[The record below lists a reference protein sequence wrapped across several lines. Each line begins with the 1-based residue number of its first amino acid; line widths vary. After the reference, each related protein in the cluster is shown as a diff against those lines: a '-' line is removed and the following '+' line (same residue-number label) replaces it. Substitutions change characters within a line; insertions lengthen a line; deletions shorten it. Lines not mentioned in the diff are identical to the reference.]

1 MLVLASF
8 HDVVPFM
15 VLLVVLLV
23 LSVSRCL
30 LVVVN
35 VFVVTVISGD
45 GLVVFVVVIAAGV
58 RITFCLYRCCCYCSR
73 DWPLLLFQFF
83 SLSLFSR
90 GSRSSFKCGILV
102 RYAQALI
109 VGVRC
114 LQKKRSLVISLSFT
128 MPPDPPHFN
137 VESAVRGVGPVCENN
152 ARFC

>member
-35 VFVVTVISGD
+35 GLVGAVISGD

-58 RITFCLYRCCCYCSR
+58 TIIFVFTGVVVIVLAVGLCCC
-73 DWPLLLFQFF
+73 F
-83 SLSLFSR
+83 SFLWLSLFSR
-90 GSRSSFKCGILV
+90 GSRSSFKCDILV

-128 MPPDPPHFN
+128 MPPDPPT
-137 VESAVRGVGPVCENN
+137 SMLRAL
-152 ARFC
+152 

>member
-35 VFVVTVISGD
+35 GFVVAVISGD

-58 RITFCLYRCCCYCSR
+58 TIIFVFTGVVVIVLAIGLCYCFS
-73 DWPLLLFQFF
+73 LLL
-83 SLSLFSR
+83 
-90 GSRSSFKCGILV
+90 V
-102 RYAQALI
+102 
-109 VGVRC
+109 VV
-114 LQKKRSLVISLSFT
+114 V
-128 MPPDPPHFN
+128 
-137 VESAVRGVGPVCENN
+137 
-152 ARFC
+152 